1 MHARLTA
8 TRPSPSA
15 RRLDGVLE
23 WARALSGTG
32 LALFI
37 LAHLLLVGSVL
48 LSPALMDAIARFLED
63 NNVAQAGGPLVFAL
77 LLTHVALVVRKLPLH
92 IEELKTLLAHAAR
105 LHHADTWLWVAQ
117 AATGAFLL
125 GMGAF
130 HIWTVLTS
138 LPITALK
145 SAEML
150 RADPW
155 WLAFFL
161 LLAPLAHAHLGL
173 GLYRIAVKW
182 GLAGSAQRHGLK
194 RFVSGLILVSI
205 GLSMMTLSRF
215 WFMGA

>member
-37 LAHLLLVGSVL
+37 LVHLLLVGSVL

-92 IEELKTLLAHAAR
+92 IDDLKTLLAHAAR
-105 LHHADTWLWVAQ
+105 LRHADTWLWVAQ
-117 AATGAFLL
+117 AATGALLL

>member
-1 MHARLTA
+1 MQARLTA

-23 WARALSGTG
+23 WARAFSGIG

-37 LAHLLLVGSVL
+37 FTHMLLVGSVL

-63 NNVAQAGGPLVFAL
+63 NNVAQVGGPLIFAL
-77 LLTHVALVVRKLPLH
+77 LFAHVLLAARRLPLH
-92 IEELKTLLAHAAR
+92 IEEQKTLLAHAAR

-117 AATGAFLL
+117 AATGAVVL

-130 HIWTVLTS
+130 HIWTMLTS
-138 LPITALK
+138 LPITALR

-150 RADPW
+150 HANPW

-182 GLAGSAQRHGLK
+182 GFAGRAQRHGLK
-194 RFVSGLILVSI
+194 RFVTGLILVLT

>member
-1 MHARLTA
+1 MQARLTA

-23 WARALSGTG
+23 WARALSGIG

-63 NNVAQAGGPLVFAL
+63 NNVAQVGGPLVFAL
-77 LLTHVALVVRKLPLH
+77 LLAHVALVARKLPLH
-92 IEELKTLLAHAAR
+92 IDDLKTFLAHAAR
-105 LHHADTWLWVAQ
+105 LHHADTWLWAAQ
-117 AATGAFLL
+117 AATGVLLL
-125 GMGAF
+125 GMGTF

-138 LPITALK
+138 LPVTALK

-150 RADPW
+150 HAEPW

-182 GLAGSAQRHGLK
+182 GLAGRAQRHGLK
-194 RFVSGLILVSI
+194 RFVSGLILVSF

-215 WFMGA
+215 WFMRA